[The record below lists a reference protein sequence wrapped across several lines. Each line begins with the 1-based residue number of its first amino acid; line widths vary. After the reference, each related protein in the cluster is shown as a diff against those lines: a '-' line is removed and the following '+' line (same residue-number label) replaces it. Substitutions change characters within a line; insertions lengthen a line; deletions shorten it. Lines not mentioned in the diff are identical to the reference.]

1 MHVVYRM
8 PRNPRRPARSAAVR
22 ASAVPEPAV
31 PVDFSRYKRKSR
43 VYFVAYPCFLHFLLA
58 GFLTLVLLPWL
69 VGDGFYPNVDPL
81 IAARHRKSRRLN
93 RKLRR
98 TRFRGVV
105 PLFSYSVFSL
115 FVCLLFILFAF
126 LRAI

>member
-43 VYFVAYPCFLHFLLA
+43 VYFVAYPCFLLFLLA
-58 GFLTLVLLPWL
+58 
-69 VGDGFYPNVDPL
+69 
-81 IAARHRKSRRLN
+81 
-93 RKLRR
+93 
-98 TRFRGVV
+98 
-105 PLFSYSVFSL
+105 
-115 FVCLLFILFAF
+115 
-126 LRAI
+126 